1 VSSNNLPKLSESL
14 SDGQQAIT
22 RMDVKIDLGFVSCV
36 NIMLVCTS
44 RHIIHIYGRCYYYD
58 DINLHWMTSLTHLY
72 CIFTVLQCSGF

>member
-1 VSSNNLPKLSESL
+1 MSSNLPKLSESL

-58 DINLHWMTSLTHLY
+58 DIKNWVTSLTRLY
-72 CIFTVLQCSGF
+72 CICTVLQCSGFL